1 MKPAKKQWIAPELDE
16 YTIDQ
21 TKGGSTPAVS
31 EVRTWQLT

>member
-1 MKPAKKQWIAPELDE
+1 MKTTKKQWIAPELDE

-21 TKGGSTPAVS
+21 TKGGSTTAVS